1 MSTISTAP
9 DAVAEENAVEAAKR
23 LAARRAVADHFRP
36 EFMHV
41 GIGSGSTIKYVVE
54 AIADALAA
62 HHGPA
67 ADLALAT
74 TSGDAVPLAQ
84 RRRRASST
92 HGAYGIAFVPTGYQ
106 SRETIVE
113 AGLHPVALDALED
126 AVRLDVAF
134 DGADEV
140 DAHLNCIK
148 GGGACL
154 FQEKLVAMRARKWI
168 CVAGASLPTTP
179 MSPSND
185 GQTTARRSRSS

>member
-1 MSTISTAP
+1 MSTTLATKPAS
-9 DAVAEENAVEAAKR
+9 EESAVEGAKR
-23 LAARRAVADHFRP
+23 LAARRAVAAHFRP
-36 EFMHV
+36 EFTHV

-62 HHGPA
+62 HHGGPASNDAAPPA
-67 ADLALAT
+67 A
-74 TSGDAVPLAQ
+74 TSEAVPLAQ

-113 AGLHPVALDALED
+113 GGLHPVALDALPD
-126 AVRLDVAF
+126 DVRLDVAF

-140 DAHLNCIK
+140 DAELNCIK

-154 FQEKLVAMRARKWI
+154 FQEKLVAMRAHNWI
-168 CVAGASLPTTP
+168 CVAGSSLISSRFESPYVTTP
-179 MSPSND
+179 TSN
-185 GQTTARRSRSS
+185 SV